1 MYKVFYKE
9 YFEELAILG
18 FDNHS
23 ELVDFVNDIATDE
36 LVGELIDAGCID
48 DKGLTSLGAWWAKRA
63 GTERTLPN
71 DFILPKDL
79 KKGLNNMPAAIMA
92 DLAKQIII
100 TLAHRGSDESRIDQ
114 TASQKLFEKLADRF
128 ENLSMAEFAAEY

>member
-1 MYKVFYKE
+1 M
-9 YFEELAILG
+9 
-18 FDNHS
+18 
-23 ELVDFVNDIATDE
+23 
-36 LVGELIDAGCID
+36 GELIDAGCID